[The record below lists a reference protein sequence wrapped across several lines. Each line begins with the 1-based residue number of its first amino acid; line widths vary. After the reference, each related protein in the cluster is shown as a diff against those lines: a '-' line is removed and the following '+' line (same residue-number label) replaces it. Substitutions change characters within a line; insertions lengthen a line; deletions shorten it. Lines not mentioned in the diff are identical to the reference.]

1 VSRAW
6 NPALYDAR
14 HGFVSALGAE
24 LIDLLDPRP
33 GERVLDLGCGTGH
46 LAAQI
51 RARGAHVVGL
61 DSSEAMIREA
71 RAAYPEIEFVL
82 GDAADFQ
89 LAPGFDAIFSN
100 AALHWV
106 RRAEAAVRC
115 MSAALRPAGRLVLE
129 MGGAG
134 NVAHIERALRDVLG
148 LEESP
153 WFFPDVAEYT
163 ALLERHGLEVV
174 SARLFD
180 RPTPLDGEDGL
191 RNWLEVFVG
200 ATGIALPAEA
210 AHEIERRVRPT
221 LWDGQRW
228 TADYRRLRVVALKAS
243 DERHQAR
250 QAGP

>member
-1 VSRAW
+1 VSRTW

-51 RARGAHVVGL
+51 RARGARVVGL

-82 GDAADFQ
+82 GDAADFRRD
-89 LAPGFDAIFSN
+89 PPFDAIFSN

-106 RRAEAAVRC
+106 RRAEEAARC
-115 MSAALRPAGRLVLE
+115 MAAALRPAGRLVLE

-148 LEESP
+148 LAESP
-153 WFFPDVAEYT
+153 WFFPGIAEYA
-163 ALLERHGLEVV
+163 ALLERQGLEVV
-174 SARLFD
+174 WARLFD

-191 RNWLEVFVG
+191 RNWLAVFVG
-200 ATGIALPAEA
+200 ATGTALPAEA
-210 AHEIERRVRPT
+210 ADEIERRVRPA
-221 LWDGQRW
+221 LWDGERW
-228 TADYRRLRVVALKAS
+228 TADYRRLRMVAIKRDA
-243 DERHQAR
+243 QA
-250 QAGP
+250 PSP